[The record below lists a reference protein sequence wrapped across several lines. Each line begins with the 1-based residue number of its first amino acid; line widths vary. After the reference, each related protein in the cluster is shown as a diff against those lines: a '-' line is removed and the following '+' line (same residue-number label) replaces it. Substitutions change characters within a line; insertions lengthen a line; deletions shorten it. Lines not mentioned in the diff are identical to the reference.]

1 MNTNEYSWADI
12 EVVMLGRPV
21 IGITSVMYKTSR
33 GKTNVYGRGKKPVA
47 RVRGQ
52 EEYEASITL
61 NQSEVEALQQ
71 SVGKGKK
78 LTDIPPFDI
87 TIVYAPENSVQLTTD
102 VLRFCEFTEVEKA
115 LNNQQDNMEV
125 TLPLIV
131 GDIDYNQ

>member
-1 MNTNEYSWADI
+1 
-12 EVVMLGRPV
+12 MLGRPV
-21 IGITSVMYKTSR
+21 IGITSVMYKTTR

-61 NQSEVEALQQ
+61 NQSEVEALQK

-78 LTDIPPFDI
+78 LSDIPPFDI
-87 TIVYAPENSVQLTTD
+87 TVAFAPENSLQLTTD

-125 TLPLIV
+125 TLPLVV
-131 GDIDYNQ
+131 GDIDYNV